1 MSYVA
6 RRMAIRERLA
16 EIDRELKDLENGT
29 FEPHSPK
36 LDQRIDELTREKWR
50 LDPESAFDMLG
61 LR

>member
-1 MSYVA
+1 MSNVE
-6 RRMAIRERLA
+6 RRMAIRDRLA
-16 EIDRELKDLENGT
+16 EIDQELEDLKNGT

-50 LDPESAFDMLG
+50 LDPESSFDMLG